1 MAFSFKIEGGSD
13 LFIARGG
20 HVVAR
25 FVLSIVFDTFY
36 SFAPG
41 GGGKGGTPYNG
52 LYGEA
57 PSKRDTSFTLKVRS
71 NPANMGT

>member
-1 MAFSFKIEGGSD
+1 MAFSFKIEGVSD

-25 FVLSIVFDTFY
+25 FILSIVFDTFD

-41 GGGKGGTPYNG
+41 GGGGTPYNG
-52 LYGEA
+52 LYGKA
-57 PSKRDTSFTLKVRS
+57 PWERDTSFTLKVRS

>member
-1 MAFSFKIEGGSD
+1 MAFSFKIAGVSD

-25 FVLSIVFDTFY
+25 FVLSIVFDTVD
-36 SFAPG
+36 SFVPG
-41 GGGKGGTPYNG
+41 GGEGGTPYND